1 MKLERNIFQCQGKE
15 IPVCKCISLYIYLS
29 IYLSIV
35 YPSSYLSFY
44 ILYLSIYLSI
54 NYIYIYIYLFI
65 NVHIYSFLSSS
76 SKVFH
81 RLNTFRRSTGAGIK
95 NALTDLSDRSKVKTI
110 NERRHQ
116 TSPSH
121 LESDHVS
128 GHKTISLPLSNPL
141 AQNITVSDVILS
153 TSAPNNHEPRVIPSD
168 KVTTTLPRTM
178 PSHVLPQQR
187 DGSHGNQSSSYQTT
201 DSGFVDP
208 PLSKATSLDLDVETV
223 QEKEEVLSISPDN
236 VFLPPPQV
244 DEVDFERS
252 PIDFP
257 LQDIRRRAF
266 QKPHYF
272 RPDSLLAI
280 ESDSEDSDTATDTF
294 FGSIAEDDDY
304 ISSPENDSPS
314 PTHVR
319 NKDERVSIV
328 IEPPEYPE
336 YINVPT
342 LKERGKKKIIGKD
355 VLSMDDKKPY
365 QHLYSKPHTST
376 SPIVPDINTRPHPT
390 SPDINTRPH
399 PTSPDINTRPH
410 PTSPDINT
418 RLHPTSPDINTR
430 PHPTSPDINT
440 RPHSTS
446 PDINT
451 RPHPTSPDINTR
463 PHPTSPDI
471 NTRPHPTSPDINTRP
486 HPTSPDINT
495 RPHSTSPDINGRPH
509 QSDIDKQL
517 DSTQEDPIT
526 TEGPPKKPPRK
537 KKLQK
542 QVKSLD
548 EDLISNGRKNEKE
561 TLVLGPDVKP
571 RINRPRRTPPP
582 RPPRPRPP
590 PSPPVVAKLPLH
602 ETSGESSINL
612 NVTMVTESPRQ
623 QPVASDSTR
632 HSLSPE
638 LFLPTG
644 GEDEFKNNRSSSLIA
659 NRSSNASLMRRLTV
673 SSPLDPPYSF
683 DWPSHSGSHII
694 DRRGMN
700 TWSDPRLN
708 AKMIPYSK

>member
-1 MKLERNIFQCQGKE
+1 MNIC
-15 IPVCKCISLYIYLS
+15 
-29 IYLSIV
+29 
-35 YPSSYLSFY
+35 
-44 ILYLSIYLSI
+44 
-54 NYIYIYIYLFI
+54 YLFI

-81 RLNTFRRSTGAGIK
+81 KLNTFRRSTGVGIK
-95 NALTDLSDRSKVKTI
+95 NALTDLNDRSKVKTI

-121 LESDHVS
+121 FESDHMS

-153 TSAPNNHEPRVIPSD
+153 TSAPNNHEPHLINSD
-168 KVTTTLPRTM
+168 NATTTLPRTM
-178 PSHVLPQQR
+178 PSHVHPQQR

-223 QEKEEVLSISPDN
+223 QEKEEALSISPDN

-257 LQDIRRRAF
+257 LQDIRRRKF
-266 QKPHYF
+266 RKPHYY

-280 ESDSEDSDTATDTF
+280 ESDSEDSDTATDNF
-294 FGSIAEDDDY
+294 FGSIVEDDDY

-319 NKDERVSIV
+319 NTDERVSIV
-328 IEPPEYPE
+328 IEPPEDPE

-342 LKERGKKKIIGKD
+342 LKGRGKKKIIGED
-355 VLSMDDKKPY
+355 VLLMDEEKPY
-365 QHLYSKPHTST
+365 QHLHSKPHTST
-376 SPIVPDINTRPHPT
+376 SPIVPDINARPHPT
-390 SPDINTRPH
+390 SPDINARPH
-399 PTSPDINTRPH
+399 PTSPDI
-410 PTSPDINT
+410 D
-418 RLHPTSPDINTR
+418 
-430 PHPTSPDINT
+430 
-440 RPHSTS
+440 
-446 PDINT
+446 
-451 RPHPTSPDINTR
+451 
-463 PHPTSPDI
+463 
-471 NTRPHPTSPDINTRP
+471 TRP

-495 RPHSTSPDINGRPH
+495 RPHSTSPDINGRAH
-509 QSDIDKQL
+509 LSDIDKQL

-542 QVKSLD
+542 QAKSFD
-548 EDLISNGRKNEKE
+548 ENLISNERKNEKE

-582 RPPRPRPP
+582 PPPPPPLP
-590 PSPPVVAKLPLH
+590 PSPPVVSKLPLH
-602 ETSGESSINL
+602 ETSGESSVNL
-612 NVTMVTESPRQ
+612 NITMVTESPRQ

-638 LFLPTG
+638 LFPPTG

-673 SSPLDPPYSF
+673 SSPRDPPYSF
-683 DWPSHSGSHII
+683 DWLSHSGSHTI
-694 DRRGMN
+694 DRKGMN